1 MASGGSRAFTLLRV
15 SGAGEEAAV
24 VWVLLDPDDEARGSV
39 VAALEAE
46 PGLQPEARSWPARK
60 ELGTSDA
67 VVVRAPCS
75 ERLIAL
81 KHRLGGP
88 KAVALTASGTSR
100 DDARAVIAQG
110 ADAVLLAED
119 VPGLVVSAVRAALD
133 GLLVLS
139 APLGAAI
146 ERPPLTPREK
156 QILALVVMGYTNRE
170 IADQLVLA
178 ESTIKSHLF
187 SAFRRLGVRSRS
199 EAVALITDPTR
210 GLGSGILTIARE

>member
-1 MASGGSRAFTLLRV
+1 
-15 SGAGEEAAV
+15 
-24 VWVLLDPDDEARGSV
+24 
-39 VAALEAE
+39 
-46 PGLQPEARSWPARK
+46 
-60 ELGTSDA
+60 
-67 VVVRAPCS
+67 VR
-75 ERLIAL
+75 ERLMAL

-88 KAVALTASGTSR
+88 KAIVLAAEGASR
-100 DDARAVIAQG
+100 DDVRAVIAQG
-110 ADAVLLAED
+110 ADALLLGED
-119 VPGLVVSAVRAALD
+119 VPALVPSALRAALD

-139 APLGAAI
+139 APLGPAV

-178 ESTIKSHLF
+178 ESTVKSHLF

-199 EAVALITDPTR
+199 EAVALITDPSR

>member
-1 MASGGSRAFTLLRV
+1 V
-15 SGAGEEAAV
+15 SDAGEGAAV
-24 VWVLLDPDDEARGSV
+24 VWVLLDPDDDARESVLAALDAGAGLDAEAR
-39 VAALEAE
+39 A
-46 PGLQPEARSWPARK
+46 WPARN
-60 ELGTSDA
+60 ERGTPAA
-67 VVVRAPCS
+67 VVVRAPCA
-75 ERLIAL
+75 ERLMAL

-88 KAVALTASGTSR
+88 KAIALAAPDTSR

-119 VPGLVVSAVRAALD
+119 VPALVASAVRAALE

-139 APLGAAI
+139 APLGAAV